1 MFALGM
7 CACLSSLLSIL
18 EVVAS
23 VLETNIS

>member
-1 MFALGM
+1 MSTLGM
-7 CACLSSLLSIL
+7 CAYLSSLLSIL